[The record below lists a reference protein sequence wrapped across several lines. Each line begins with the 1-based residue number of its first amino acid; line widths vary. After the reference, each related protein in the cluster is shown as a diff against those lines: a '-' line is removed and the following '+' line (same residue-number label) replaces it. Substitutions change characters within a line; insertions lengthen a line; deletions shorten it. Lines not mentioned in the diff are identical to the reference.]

1 MTVHYTSVAE
11 QALLEIANYTLQ
23 EWGSEQCERYMSL
36 LEAAC
41 EEWIPANANLARP
54 VPERPQ
60 LRMLRCEHH
69 MTYFRV
75 VDDGFEIV
83 HLLHERMLPQRHL

>member
-1 MTVHYTSVAE
+1 MTVHYTRVAE
-11 QALLEIANYTLQ
+11 QALLDIADYTLR
-23 EWGSEQCERYMSL
+23 EWGSEQCERYVSL
-36 LEAAC
+36 LETAC
-41 EEWIPANANLARP
+41 EEWIPANLARP

-69 MTYFRV
+69 MIYFRV

-83 HLLHERMLPQRHL
+83 HVLRERMLPQRHL